1 MARLTTHQDEMLW
14 LWLTGLL
21 YGSYVAVFAI
31 SLYILLARLGA
42 KDSINGRLLV
52 ITILL
57 FLSST
62 AAIILNLLV
71 IFLIVDVPTNGT
83 DAEMLKALHL
93 ANILLAIETPFILL
107 NSLIGDALLIWRCY
121 VLWDRRN
128 RFVIFPCL
136 SYLVCVGTSCT
147 TLYCIYALT
156 AAGQTV
162 LSVTLRDQNALTVA
176 VGWIGLS
183 FFGTSLVTVLSTT
196 ILITVRILRTN
207 GEVQDLNI
215 KGSRHRRY
223 RRIAMLFIES
233 GLAYALC
240 VTLTFVLT
248 FVREGVNIGI
258 VPCLAAALFPT
269 ALVALVAMGKA
280 VHPTTVHVRDLDTQ
294 PGISLPVLQS
304 VTPMPEGDIES
315 SMFDDAPYRLC
326 VPKET
331 AECRSV
337 RGPKRHSV

>member
-14 LWLTGLL
+14 LWVLGGNILTGAL
-21 YGSYVAVFAI
+21 GSYVAVFAI

-52 ITILL
+52 ITISL

-107 NSLIGDALLIWRCY
+107 NSLIGDALLGFY
-121 VLWDRRN
+121 SL
-128 RFVIFPCL
+128 L
-136 SYLVCVGTSCT
+136 SEAS
-147 TLYCIYALT
+147 
-156 AAGQTV
+156 
-162 LSVTLRDQNALTVA
+162 DVA
-176 VGWIGLS
+176 VSWIGLS

-240 VTLTFVLT
+240 VLLTFVLT

-269 ALVALVAMGKA
+269 ALIALVAMGKA
-280 VHPTTVHVRDLDTQ
+280 VHPTTVYVRDLDTQ
-294 PGISLPVLQS
+294 QGISLPVLQF

-315 SMFDDAPYRLC
+315 SMLDDAPYRLC
-326 VPKET
+326 IPKET
-331 AECRSV
+331 AECRSKSTGIIMV
-337 RGPKRHSV
+337 DIGLVPAARDRDTLAHGQTKLI